1 MKSLFSILTRFALGG
16 ALLCLPLMVRAQ
28 DYPQAGTRQP
38 DEAQSNKQNVS
49 PLSQRD
55 KTFVDKAAQG
65 GLAEVEL
72 GNLATQKAT
81 NPDVK
86 KFAERMVHD
95 HSQVNKELNQLAD
108 REGITLP
115 KRLSAKDEMLKTQ
128 LEKLNGEAFDKAYM
142 QNQVQDHEKDIA
154 AFQHEGQE
162 GQNASV
168 KEFASQTTP
177 LLQSH
182 LQEAESVAPK
192 VQAASNSS
200 AR

>member
-1 MKSLFSILTRFALGG
+1 MKSLFSILAGFVLGG
-16 ALLCLPLMVRAQ
+16 ALLCLPLMARAQ
-28 DYPQAGTRQP
+28 GYPQAGTRQP
-38 DEAQSNKQNVS
+38 DETQSNKQNVS

-65 GLAEVEL
+65 GLSEVEL

-115 KRLSAKDEMLKTQ
+115 KRLSAKDEMLKDQ

-154 AFQHEGQE
+154 AFQHESRD

-168 KEFASQTTP
+168 KEFASQTAP

-182 LQEAESVAPK
+182 LQEAESVTPK
-192 VQAASNSS
+192 VQAARNSGT
-200 AR
+200 R